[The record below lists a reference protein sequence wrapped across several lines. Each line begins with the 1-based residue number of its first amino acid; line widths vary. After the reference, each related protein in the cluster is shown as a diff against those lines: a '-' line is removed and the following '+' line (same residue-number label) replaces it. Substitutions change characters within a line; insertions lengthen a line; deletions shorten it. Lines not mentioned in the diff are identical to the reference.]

1 MFSFFKKK
9 PVVPESP
16 KSKILKQ
23 YIANEESIKKFEKD
37 LNEIPEKSTGNILQ
51 ESINTIKEDN
61 NMLCE
66 LYSTIVGSDINF
78 VWAEKMKSN
87 DILDVLRIPTTR
99 NNYDIILFSHDDAG
113 VNIHKV
119 NELVGFNLIKT
130 MRDEVVNTA
139 ESYDELVNLL
149 QRRTDIRRSKLKS
162 KLKDFIIDKQVKQK
176 YDKKIKSMYGKIYPN
191 KHSDLIDNF
200 ETVQP
205 SLLQKLRPLEKI
217 YTSKYNNSYNSYYKT
232 IVMNDTPTQFNT
244 DVDDFKEDMLLSHH
258 ITLCERGRIV

>member
-9 PVVPESP
+9 PVPETP

-23 YIANEESIKKFEKD
+23 YIANEESIKKLEKD
-37 LNEIPEKSTGNILQ
+37 LNEITEKTTNTIIQ

-66 LYSTIVGSDINF
+66 LYSTIVDSEINF
-78 VWAEKMKSN
+78 VWVDKMKSN
-87 DILDVLRIPTTR
+87 DILDMLRIPTTR
-99 NNYDIILFSHDDAG
+99 KIYDIKVFSQSK
-113 VNIHKV
+113 VNVSIPKV

-139 ESYDELVNLL
+139 ESYDELVSML

-162 KLKDFIIDKQVKQK
+162 KIKDLVIEKQVKQK
-176 YDKKIKSMYGKIYPN
+176 YNKKIESMYGKVFPN
-191 KHSDLIDNF
+191 KHIDLIDNF

-205 SLLQKLRPLEKI
+205 SLLHKLRPLEKI
-217 YTSKYNNSYNSYYKT
+217 YCSKYNNSYNSYYKT
-232 IVMNDTPTQFNT
+232 IVMNEIPSQFYS
-244 DVDDFKEDMLLSHH
+244 DVDEFKDDILSSHQ
-258 ITLCERGRIV
+258 ITLCERGAII